1 MKRILVALLVLLPL
15 AGAHAQEKTIAER
28 LGYPRDAKLLIVHAD
43 DLGMAHSVNAATIK
57 AFETGL
63 VSSGSIMVPCPW
75 FSEIAAYARANPR
88 ADLGLHLTLT
98 SEWTSFRWGP
108 LSSKDR
114 VSSLLDK
121 DGYFYPLETDAASH
135 ADPKEVELEITA
147 QVERARASGVQPTHL
162 DSHMGTLYQN
172 KALFGALLRV
182 SRDERLP
189 ARIAKAHAATPFRG
203 ALLRD
208 DDVVIDRIISIG
220 DDVPPEKWREWY
232 TNEIRRIQPGVTEMV
247 VHLGYDDDELRAV
260 TAHHP
265 AWGSAWRQRD
275 FDFITSDA
283 FRALL
288 RENGIRLITWREV
301 ALKTQ
306 QAKPPYK

>member
-1 MKRILVALLVLLPL
+1 
-15 AGAHAQEKTIAER
+15 
-28 LGYPRDAKLLIVHAD
+28 
-43 DLGMAHSVNAATIK
+43 
-57 AFETGL
+57 
-63 VSSGSIMVPCPW
+63 
-75 FSEIAAYARANPR
+75 
-88 ADLGLHLTLT
+88 
-98 SEWTSFRWGP
+98 
-108 LSSKDR
+108 
-114 VSSLLDK
+114 
-121 DGYFYPLETDAASH
+121 
-135 ADPKEVELEITA
+135 
-147 QVERARASGVQPTHL
+147 
-162 DSHMGTLYQN
+162 MGTLYQN

-182 SRDERLP
+182 SRDERIP